1 MTTTI
6 LALPGSL
13 RAGSFNAALARAAAA
28 VAPPGITV
36 DVASIRD
43 IPLYDGDLEASQGL
57 PAAVVALKARVA
69 AAHGLLVVTPEYNGS
84 VPGVLKNAIDWLS
97 RPPADIPRVF
107 GGKPVALIGA
117 SPGPGGTRLAQAAW
131 LPIFRQLGLAPWYG
145 KSLYVAGA
153 REVFDDGGEIKDDK
167 IRRLLTD
174 LVAGF
179 AASVDEV
186 RRRASAPAAP

>member
-1 MTTTI
+1 MTTI

-13 RAGSFNAALARAAAA
+13 RAGSWNAALARAAAA
-28 VAPPGITV
+28 VAPPGVTV

-43 IPLYDGDLEASQGL
+43 IPLYDGDLEAAQGL
-57 PAAVVALKARVA
+57 PPAVVALKARIA
-69 AAHGLLVVTPEYNGS
+69 AADGLLLVTPEYNGS
-84 VPGVLKNAIDWLS
+84 IPGVLKNAVDWLS

-117 SPGPGGTRLAQAAW
+117 TPGPGGTRLAQAAW
-131 LPIFRQLGLAPWYG
+131 LPIVRQLGLAPWYG
-145 KSLYVAGA
+145 KSLYVSGA
-153 REVFDDGGEIKDDK
+153 RDVFDEAGGLRDDK

-179 AASVDEV
+179 AAAVEGA
-186 RRRASAPAAP
+186 RRPPPPVAT